1 VPLQVR
7 ALCTLPGG
15 GVPAT
20 YLSSQQ
26 TAGDKAAVYR
36 ELSKARPTCKLLY
49 VTPVRTEE
57 KGDGACQG

>member
-1 VPLQVR
+1 LQVR

-26 TAGDKAAVYR
+26 SGGDRAAVHR
-36 ELSKARPTCKLLY
+36 ELSKAQPSCKLLY
-49 VTPVRTEE
+49 VTPV
-57 KGDGACQG
+57 GLDSNI

>member
-1 VPLQVR
+1 VR

-26 TAGDKAAVYR
+26 SGGDRAAVHR
-36 ELSKARPTCKLLY
+36 ELSNAAPSCKLLY
-49 VTPVRTEE
+49 VTPVSNTVDVDTPRR
-57 KGDGACQG
+57 CI